1 MCIIQQYHAISGSQ
15 NIIVSLEM
23 LPKKVIS
30 GYLPNGSP
38 IFSRPITSFASYTVT
53 WVSIQIDAAPT
64 GALFPGRA
72 RRSSC
77 QRCRRARAGA
87 RHRAAGAAQR
97 VVGQGAR
104 HREAGEPSEVQV
116 LMSVRDT
123 NAASHHHTPLHSNP
137 PPNHTAMP
145 PHHVPILLLLLHLLT
160 GVSVVPAGAAAHSQP
175 THPLPARA
183 AVPSATPPTVPA
195 LVQAVAPASRPPPPS
210 SRPSLP
216 RQTHPPTCAHPR
228 RAALLPAGDL
238 LQRSG
243 PRLILLCIP
252 AGAPSEAEG
261 LEAATGSRR
270 WKRVWRWEATSP
282 RSWR

>member
-1 MCIIQQYHAISGSQ
+1 
-15 NIIVSLEM
+15 
-23 LPKKVIS
+23 
-30 GYLPNGSP
+30 
-38 IFSRPITSFASYTVT
+38 
-53 WVSIQIDAAPT
+53 
-64 GALFPGRA
+64 
-72 RRSSC
+72 
-77 QRCRRARAGA
+77 
-87 RHRAAGAAQR
+87 
-97 VVGQGAR
+97 
-104 HREAGEPSEVQV
+104 
-116 LMSVRDT
+116 MSVRDT

-160 GVSVVPAGAAAHSQP
+160 GASVAPAGAAAHSQP

-183 AVPSATPPTVPA
+183 AAPSATPPTVPA
-195 LVQAVAPASRPPPPS
+195 LVQAVAPASRLPPPS

-261 LEAATGSRR
+261 LEAAKQADREPKVEKGVAVGGDEPNILALRWHAPRVESDFRRGRVEEGENGWRGRLLYFWVAWSWQRRMGGWYGSPVGGIWISYSDIFFFPILGNGHPIGNSLRASKH
-270 WKRVWRWEATSP
+270 WTKQSIPKVIQTQQTDP
-282 RSWR
+282 RY